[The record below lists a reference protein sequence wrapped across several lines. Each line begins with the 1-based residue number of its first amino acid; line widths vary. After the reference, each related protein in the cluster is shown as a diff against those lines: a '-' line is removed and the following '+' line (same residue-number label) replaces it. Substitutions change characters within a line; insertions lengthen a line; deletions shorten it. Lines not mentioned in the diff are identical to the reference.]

1 MGKLFFL
8 SFVSV
13 DYLHLEFSVQPSEIN
28 VVMQDAIP
36 ASIVSSAIT
45 NLDPRILAS
54 LQNALASSASTI
66 PLSTSQTTASTF
78 PNMQFPEATS
88 LVKKFGQASPP
99 EQSMQSSPAREEGE
113 VPESELDPDTRRRLL
128 ILQHGQDNRDQVP
141 GEPPFPV
148 RPPSIQVSAPRAQ
161 SHGTWFPVEEEMSP
175 RRLTRSIPKE
185 YPLDS
190 EMHIDKHRP
199 HHPSLFP
206 NMESSIPPERAVHES
221 QRLPKEVNMEV
232 DLVE

>member
-1 MGKLFFL
+1 MWKLFLQF
-8 SFVSV
+8 FVLV
-13 DYLHLEFSVQPSEIN
+13 DYLHLEFTVQPSEVN
-28 VVMQDAIP
+28 VVMQDAT
-36 ASIVSSAIT
+36 SIVSPAIA

-66 PLSTSQTTASTF
+66 SLSTSQTAASTF
-78 PNMQFPEATS
+78 PNTQFPEATS

-148 RPPSIQVSAPRAQ
+148 RPPIQVSAPRA

-175 RRLTRSIPKE
+175 RRLTRSVPKE

-190 EMHIDKHRP
+190 EMHIHKHRP

-206 NMESSIPPERAVHES
+206 NMESSIPPERTVHES
-221 QRLPKEVNMEV
+221 QRLPKEVNMEF